1 MRDPLYQDEQRLDR
15 LAADE
20 RVTPA
25 IVRLQW
31 LKLATGLIALA
42 LVAAIWVVWRWQG

>member
-1 MRDPLYQDEQRLDR
+1 LTVRVV
-15 LAADE
+15 AASIIRGGVADK
-20 RVTPA
+20 RVAPV

-31 LKLATGLIALA
+31 IKLASGLIALA